1 MANETRCREKEYN
14 LKKQYLEIG
23 KIVNVHGLGGMVKV
37 MPWCDSAEFLS
48 EFETLYR
55 GKDHTPMTVERAAV
69 QKNMVLMKF
78 SGVDTQEAANM
89 LRNTVLY
96 MDREDVELD
105 DDTYFIQDLQGMR
118 VVDADNGKEYGK
130 LHDVLQTGANDVYEV
145 EAPEGKILLVP
156 VIPDVVL
163 NVDFD
168 TDTITIRPLKGLFDD
183 AD

>member
-1 MANETRCREKEYN
+1 M
-14 LKKQYLEIG
+14 KKQYLEIG

-48 EFETLYR
+48 EFDTLYR
-55 GKDHTPMTVERAAV
+55 GKEHTPLHIERAVV
-69 QKNMVLMKF
+69 QKNMVLMKIE
-78 SGVDTQEAANM
+78 GVDTPEAANA
-89 LRNTVLY
+89 LRNAVLY
-96 MDREDVELD
+96 MNREDVELD

-118 VVDADNGKEYGK
+118 VVDADDGKEYGK

-145 EAPEGKILLVP
+145 ESPDGKMLLVP
-156 VIPDVVL
+156 VIPEVVL
-163 NVDFD
+163 RVDFE

>member
-1 MANETRCREKEYN
+1 M
-14 LKKQYLEIG
+14 KKQFLEIG

-37 MPWCDSAEFLS
+37 MPWCDSAEFLA
-48 EFETLYR
+48 EFEVLYR
-55 GKDHTPMTVERAAV
+55 GKDHTPMEIERASV

-78 SGVDTQEAANM
+78 AGVDTPEAANA

-96 MDREDVELD
+96 MNREDVELD
-105 DDTYFIQDLQGMR
+105 EDTYFIQDLQGMR
-118 VVDADNGKEYGK
+118 VIDADTGKEYGV
-130 LHDVLQTGANDVYEV
+130 LNDVLQTGANDVYEV
-145 EAPEGKILLVP
+145 KSPAGQMLLVP

-168 TDTITIRPLKGLFDD
+168 AEVITIRPLKGLFDD

>member
-1 MANETRCREKEYN
+1 M
-14 LKKQYLEIG
+14 KKQYLEIG

-48 EFETLYR
+48 EFEVLYR
-55 GKDHTPMTVERAAV
+55 GREHKPMEIERAAV

-78 SGVDTQEAANM
+78 AGVDTPEAANA

-96 MDREDVELD
+96 MNRDDVELD
-105 DDTYFIQDLQGMR
+105 DDTYFIQDLQGMHVR
-118 VVDADNGKEYGK
+118 DADSGKEYGV

-145 EAPEGKILLVP
+145 ESPEGKMLLVP
-156 VIPDVVL
+156 VIPEVVL
-163 NVDFD
+163 NVDFE

>member
-1 MANETRCREKEYN
+1 M
-14 LKKQYLEIG
+14 KKQYLEIG

-48 EFETLYR
+48 EFDTLYR
-55 GKDHTPMTVERAAV
+55 GKEHTPLHIERAVV
-69 QKNMVLMKF
+69 QKNMVLMKIE
-78 SGVDTQEAANM
+78 GVDTPEAANA
-89 LRNTVLY
+89 LRNAVLY
-96 MDREDVELD
+96 MNREDVELD

-118 VVDADNGKEYGK
+118 VVDADDGKEYGK

-145 EAPEGKILLVP
+145 ESPDGKMLLVP
-156 VIPDVVL
+156 VIPEVVL
-163 NVDFD
+163 KVDFE

>member
-1 MANETRCREKEYN
+1 M
-14 LKKQYLEIG
+14 KKQYLEIG
-23 KIVNVHGLGGMVKV
+23 KIVNTHGLGGMVKV
-37 MPWCDSAEFLS
+37 MPWCDSPEFLS

-55 GKDHTPMTVERAAV
+55 GKDHISMEIERAAV
-69 QKNMVLMKF
+69 QKNMVLIKF
-78 SGVDTQEAANM
+78 VGVDTPEAANA

-96 MDREDVELD
+96 MDRNDVELD
-105 DDTYFIQDLQGMR
+105 EDTYFIQDMQGMR
-118 VVDADNGKEYGK
+118 VVDADSGREYGK

-145 EAPEGKILLVP
+145 QSPEGKMLLVP

-168 TDTITIRPLKGLFDD
+168 TDTITIRPMKGLFDD

>member
-1 MANETRCREKEYN
+1 M
-14 LKKQYLEIG
+14 KKQYLEIG

-48 EFETLYR
+48 EFDTLYR
-55 GKDHTPMTVERAAV
+55 GKEHTPLHIERAVV
-69 QKNMVLMKF
+69 QKNMVLMKIE
-78 SGVDTQEAANM
+78 GVDTPEAANA
-89 LRNTVLY
+89 LRNAVLY
-96 MDREDVELD
+96 MNREDVELD

-118 VVDADNGKEYGK
+118 VTDADNGKEYGK

-145 EAPEGKILLVP
+145 ESPDGKMLLVP
-156 VIPDVVL
+156 VIPEVVL
-163 NVDFD
+163 NVDFE